1 MPPTNPSPVPDD
13 HLVSLLRPTS
23 WEAEPY
29 RTLRHVLER
38 IGSSRGSA
46 LGSVIAVS
54 SSAPGDGKTTTTL
67 NLAAALAEAQDPR
80 VLVID
85 ADLRRGALAHSLG
98 LGGDAGPGLIGA
110 IREDSLGLVDVAR
123 PFQQRGFAVVP
134 AGPCPATPY
143 DVLASP
149 RLGALLEEARRQ
161 FSFVVLDTPP
171 FIPST
176 DCRILSRWVDGFLL
190 VVAAH
195 RTPRRLVEE
204 TLNVMEPAKLLGLI
218 FNRDD
223 GVLWGSNRYYRYY
236 QDQSL
241 SDSGHRPLAAA
252 RGSESDPAIATAR
265 FAPTDS

>member
-1 MPPTNPSPVPDD
+1 
-13 HLVSLLRPTS
+13 
-23 WEAEPY
+23 
-29 RTLRHVLER
+29 
-38 IGSSRGSA
+38 
-46 LGSVIAVS
+46 VIAVS

-67 NLAAALAEAQDPR
+67 NLAAALAEARDPR

-85 ADLRRGALAHSLG
+85 ADLRRGTLAHSLG
-98 LGGDAGPGLIGA
+98 LGGAKDAGPGLAGA
-110 IREDSLGLVDVAR
+110 IRKDSLKLVDVAR
-123 PFQQRGFAVVP
+123 PFRQRGFYVVP

-149 RLGALLEEARRQ
+149 RLGTLLDEARRQ

-236 QDQSL
+236 QDQSS
-241 SDSGHRPLAAA
+241 SDSGPRPLAAA
-252 RGSESDPAIATAR
+252 RGSESEPAIAPAR